1 LIRIAKISP
10 RLRAVLSLITGES
23 FADIGTDH
31 GYLPITA
38 CVEGVVKSAIACDI
52 NAGPLKKAEDNINRY
67 GLADRIA
74 VRLGFGFV
82 PIQPKEVQT
91 AVMAGM
97 GGMKAKEIL
106 EKSPDVVSGLKRLII
121 QPQHDIPA
129 LRRAIHGAGLNI
141 ADEIMLTEDMRYY
154 TVIAAEPSQIPEKY
168 TENDYLFG
176 KCLIEKKDEALKSF
190 LARELEKY
198 RRIPGRAAYDMCL
211 KIEEVLNIL

>member
-1 LIRIAKISP
+1 MIRIAKISP

-38 CVEGVVKSAIACDI
+38 CIEGVVKSAIACDI

-67 GLADRIA
+67 GLADRIS
-74 VRLGFGFV
+74 VRLGFGLV

-190 LARELEKY
+190 LARELQKY
-198 RRIPGRAAYDMCL
+198 REIPGRAAYDMCL
-211 KIEEVLNIL
+211 KIEEVLSIL

>member
-1 LIRIAKISP
+1 MIRIAKISP

-52 NAGPLKKAEDNINRY
+52 NAEPLKKAEDNINRY

-74 VRLGFGFV
+74 VRLGFGLV

-106 EKSPDVVSGLKRLII
+106 EKSPKLVSSLKRLVI

-129 LRRAIHGAGLNI
+129 LRRAIHSAGLNI
-141 ADEIMLTEDMRYY
+141 ADEIMLTEDTRYY
-154 TVIAAEPSQIPEKY
+154 TVIAAEPSQIAEKY
-168 TENDYLFG
+168 TEKDYLFG

-190 LARELEKY
+190 LARELKKY
-198 RRIPGRAAYDMCL
+198 REIPGEAAYDMCL